1 MNKLISIAKRR
12 CINYR
17 IKLLEMSQRV
27 SAIHLGGTFSSTEI
41 LDAIYNILMK
51 KNEKTL
57 YYQKVIAH
65 TQYVILKD
73 LKVSGKRFKKIL

>member
-12 CINYR
+12 CIHYR

-51 KNEKTL
+51 KMREKTL
-57 YYQKVIAH
+57 YYQKVIAQH
-65 TQYVILKD
+65 SSML
-73 LKVSGKRFKKIL
+73 F